1 MILILAILTGIVSTG
16 ANEHEPDAPGTI
28 YSDWLNLESIL
39 DSREGLDLLSGTLR
53 SGATKHSNDLADFL
67 DGIQIGAPKNEEGAY
82 IILAGVP
89 YTVQMRFSEKTNGV
103 QLQGNVLTYHF
114 PAGFTPEDD
123 TGTFNVTGAGG
134 DVRFDY
140 SIIGNTL
147 TVIIDESSPG
157 YPYFSLS
164 ETVQF
169 EIHATGVISQN
180 HVEFSSEVTGEFI
193 MDESRGLSVQKV
205 GEYDAAQNRVKFTI
219 RAYSKGINANVHIGD
234 IISGEAL
241 IYDSTTLEVSSNVS
255 NPVVYH
261 ADQRGEETFGLTVD
275 SMVNGETVTVAYCAN
290 VDLSKLTPTGNG
302 GHVTID
308 QTGNTVRI
316 SQDGGP
322 PDHEVTID
330 DDDFWN
336 RITISTNSKTA
347 ASQTVREGK
356 TYITWKIVL
365 NENANISLAGR
376 DVHDAID
383 ASCQQIM
390 RYAGSGLHVEK
401 YRKDGTPAGTS
412 DIRWG
417 TNGLT
422 ASGGGST
429 WTYTIP
435 EADTESYKYVITY
448 ETEVDSDTLLKTT
461 VVSNKVHNDFD
472 ADYSGANVETTG
484 VEVEA
489 EKTAV
494 QSTVDRANKTAET
507 KWEITFTVPPAGL
520 DSAVIIDSLPG
531 YLDAA
536 QNKWFWDT
544 YKPDSVR
551 AGAGDLVSGESFTVD
566 STSQDHQVVITFTKN
581 DGTPGLTGTGL
592 TRTIHVYLTT
602 TASHDWLV
610 YAEGAE
616 SRARTHVNN
625 AIARLNGQ
633 DIHVTGSVNYNT
645 TQYDLEKVYIR
656 ADRTTTDQE
665 LPIYLY
671 KIVLT
676 GINDDVFDSAG
687 YITITDTYDSE
698 RLVFMS
704 RYTEAYDEFNDVNRT
719 NGYVYGNT
727 QWDKDSLLEM
737 YKGAYVVDSS
747 STEGQLV
754 FKVHKDDLCL
764 NPLNNS
770 YFPYYS
776 IAYALMVKDAETL
789 ARMKEEALHADGL
802 KVEMPNTAS
811 NEAFGSH
818 TIVTEY
824 TINALR
830 KELVS
835 EEDNSGT
842 GTHDLHFKITVNE
855 EGLRIGDE
863 DTVTLK
869 DTLTNLSFDYVS
881 IEVEPQLEGDIL
893 NRTGNSVIFTLH
905 NETPY
910 TITYTARLIGKQ
922 NVHWS
927 NKAELQGYIS
937 ASSDTSSLQSGGSG
951 SYQTYS
957 MNVKKYAEGNM
968 NQGLAATFEL
978 YEARVKDAGGA
989 DIAAPQWVKIGEFTT
1004 DGTTGVYQISEVV
1017 RPGETEAQSL
1027 RPYSY
1032 HDENG
1037 IEQFGTGEAYG
1048 WRYRIKETAAPEGY
1062 QKTTVLYEFGISD
1075 IPSYAAPYNYLNGDT
1090 VTIVNTPIGLQVETE
1105 VRGEKRLIGK
1115 ELEDQEFTFSIRP
1128 EESAQ
1133 AAWGAGYPGGF
1144 DGTLTVRN
1152 DAAGRFVFPLVF
1164 TYNDYLNAQQK
1175 GFVLPDGSTTFCYVV
1190 REELP
1195 EGAENRLWNGV
1206 RYDESQF
1213 LVLVRLYIDGS
1224 QLKTELSYSQY
1235 DGPSAATVDG

>member
-1 MILILAILTGIVSTG
+1 MILILAILTVSVSTG
-16 ANEHEPDAPGTI
+16 ANENDGAPGTI

-53 SGATKHSNDLADFL
+53 SGANRSAATHSNDLADFL
-67 DGIQIGAPKNEEGAY
+67 DGIQIGAPQNDEGVY
-82 IILAGVP
+82 TILEGVP

-103 QLQGNVLTYHF
+103 QFQGNVLTYHF

-140 SIIGNTL
+140 SIIGDTL
-147 TVIIDESSPG
+147 RVTIDESSPG

-193 MDESRGLSVQKV
+193 MDQSRDLSVQKV

-219 RAYSKGINANVHIGD
+219 RAYSKGNNANVHIGD

-241 IYDSTTLEVSSNVS
+241 IYDPGTLAVSSNVS
-255 NPVVYH
+255 NSVGYH
-261 ADQRGEETFGLTVD
+261 ADKRGEETFGLTVD
-275 SMVNGETVTVAYCAN
+275 SMVNGETVTVAYFAD

-322 PDHEVTID
+322 PDHEITIH

-365 NENANISLAGR
+365 NEDANISLAGR
-376 DVHDAID
+376 AVHDVID

-472 ADYSGANVETTG
+472 TDYSGANVETTG

-489 EKTAV
+489 EKKAV

-507 KWEITFTVPPAGL
+507 EWEITFTVPPAGL

-536 QNKWFWDT
+536 QNRWFWDT
-544 YKPDSVR
+544 YKPGSVR
-551 AGAGDLVSGESFTVD
+551 AGAGDLLSGERFTVD
-566 STSQDHQVVITFTKN
+566 SAPQDHQVVITFTKN
-581 DGTPGLTGTGL
+581 DGTPGLTGNGL

-633 DIHVTGSVNYNT
+633 DIHVTGSVNYQT
-645 TQYDLEKVYIR
+645 SKYEIEKVFVNTYS
-656 ADRTTTDQE
+656 TSTE
-665 LPIYLY
+665 PPLPIYVY
-671 KIVLT
+671 KISLS
-676 GINDDVFDSAG
+676 GIDDDAFDAAG
-687 YITITDTYDSE
+687 NLTITDTYDSDYLIFKSNYE
-698 RLVFMS
+698 
-704 RYTEAYDEFNDVNRT
+704 TYDGYSVNT
-719 NGYVYGNT
+719 PNGRVYGNNQHNQYGT
-727 QWDKDSLLEM
+727 MGTGQNVL
-737 YKGAYVVDSS
+737 DSS
-747 STEGQLV
+747 SEGQIV
-754 FKVHKDDLCL
+754 FKL
-764 NPLNNS
+764 NKNTLPKNESS
-770 YFPYYS
+770 YWSYYT
-776 IAYALMVKDAETL
+776 IVYALQVKDAETL

-802 KVEMPNTAS
+802 KVEMPNTAF

-855 EGLRIGDE
+855 EGLKIGDE

-881 IEVEPQLEGDIL
+881 IEVEPRLEGDVL

-927 NKAELQGYIS
+927 NKAELQGYVS
-937 ASSDTSSLQSGGSG
+937 ARSGTSSLQSGGSG
-951 SYQTYS
+951 SYRTYS

-978 YEARVKDAGGA
+978 YEARVKDASGA
-989 DIAAPQWVKIGEFTT
+989 YIAAPQWVEIGEFTT

-1075 IPSYAAPYNYLNGDT
+1075 IPYYAAPYNYLNGDT

-1175 GFVLPDGSTTFCYVV
+1175 GFVLADGSTTFCYVV

-1206 RYDESQF
+1206 GYDESQF
-1213 LVLVRLYIDGS
+1213 LVKVRLYIDGS